1 MNFYFPRVNLAQ
13 SILDDL
19 LGKNP
24 FGDAAN
30 GYFLAAPRRTGKSS
44 FLKNDLQPLLQTSQI
59 TVIYVDL
66 WSDKNK
72 DPASLIADAIGKEIN
87 KSLGVVAKA
96 AKSSGLESISV
107 AGLLKIDTS
116 KIGKSEGVTL
126 YDALNTLQQN
136 TNRPVALIIDEAQ
149 HALTSSTG
157 EDTMTSLKSAR
168 DQMNVPGKTKLML
181 IMSGSDRDKLL
192 RLVNS
197 NSAPFFGSSIKTMPL
212 LDEHFIHYVA
222 QLIAQHLPHIKTI
235 DEACLMSAFALF
247 GHRPQFF
254 TRALGEVLNPLN
266 EPKAGFENFIFEA
279 AKTHISDEQARM
291 ESQYQG
297 LRLLERTIIWR
308 LLEQGGKFR
317 PYDAEA
323 LKFYTEKTSA
333 KKQITPAQVQ
343 SAIDILRTLTPS
355 MIWKSARGE
364 YALDDALMHAWYQR
378 RVVEGTWPPKE

>member
-87 KSLGVVAKA
+87 KSLGVIAKA

-126 YDALNTLQQN
+126 YDALNT
-136 TNRPVALIIDEAQ
+136 
-149 HALTSSTG
+149 
-157 EDTMTSLKSAR
+157 
-168 DQMNVPGKTKLML
+168 
-181 IMSGSDRDKLL
+181 
-192 RLVNS
+192 
-197 NSAPFFGSSIKTMPL
+197 
-212 LDEHFIHYVA
+212 
-222 QLIAQHLPHIKTI
+222 
-235 DEACLMSAFALF
+235 
-247 GHRPQFF
+247 
-254 TRALGEVLNPLN
+254 
-266 EPKAGFENFIFEA
+266 
-279 AKTHISDEQARM
+279 
-291 ESQYQG
+291 
-297 LRLLERTIIWR
+297 
-308 LLEQGGKFR
+308 
-317 PYDAEA
+317 
-323 LKFYTEKTSA
+323 
-333 KKQITPAQVQ
+333 
-343 SAIDILRTLTPS
+343 
-355 MIWKSARGE
+355 
-364 YALDDALMHAWYQR
+364 
-378 RVVEGTWPPKE
+378 VVSR